1 MVFDAF
7 LPVARHGVDGVAVVF
22 IAVGSQRGE
31 QALSHQVRGID
42 IDVEIIR
49 NARYFT
55 SLAQRAGISLDFLVV
70 YVGSGV
76 VQVAVCL
83 YDKTVGVFRSSEL
96 SRNETES
103 PVFLDD
109 IQLGFDV

>member
-1 MVFDAF
+1 MVFDAL

-31 QALSHQVRGID
+31 QTLPHQVRGID
-42 IDVEIIR
+42 VDVEIIR

-83 YDKTVGVFRSSEL
+83 YDKTVGVFRSSEQ